1 MKKIFLAVLFT
12 ALLSSASTGAVSEDM
27 SVYVRKDVFDVEMK
41 NINMKLDNILTEL
54 KEQRKEI
61 NELNQSFAVLSVRM
75 NGVEKQSE
83 HFRKFLYWP
92 TVLFGAILILPFLS
106 IWWEKREEKKTE
118 SFVTLEEVKR
128 LIAEANFRV
137 GVSS

>member
-61 NELNQSFAVLSVRM
+61 NELNQSLAVLSVRM

-92 TVLFGAILILPFLS
+92 TILFGAILILPFLS

>member
-61 NELNQSFAVLSVRM
+61 NELNQSLAVLSVRM

-128 LIAEANFRV
+128 LIAEANFRG

>member
-92 TVLFGAILILPFLS
+92 TILFGAILILPFLS

-128 LIAEANFRV
+128 LIAEANFRG

>member
-12 ALLSSASTGAVSEDM
+12 ALLSSASTGAVSDDV

-61 NELNQSFAVLSVRM
+61 NELNQSLAVLSVRM

-128 LIAEANFRV
+128 LIAEANFRG